1 MKSRA
6 RNRGFTLLELVA
18 AFAIFA
24 IGVGI
29 ALQIATGAMGM
40 ARRSATYTHAALLA
54 QSKLDELGWGAE
66 LEEGTDAGEFDDKF
80 RWELAVVKMDPP
92 PAENGNTEEIPVDLM
107 RVELVVRWEEG
118 RADREAKFVT
128 MRAINPGTNSMAPGV
143 PPIAGGSP

>member
-1 MKSRA
+1 VRSRA
-6 RNRGFTLLELVA
+6 HNRGFTLLELVA

-66 LEEGTDAGEFDDKF
+66 LEEGSDSGEFDDKY
-80 RWELAVVKMDPP
+80 RWEISVAKMDPP
-92 PAENGNTEEIPVDLM
+92 MTESGTTEEIPVDLM

-118 RADREAKFVT
+118 RAAREAKFVT
-128 MRAINPGTNSMAPGV
+128 MRAINPGTNSMVPGV
-143 PPIAGGSP
+143 PPIEGGSR